1 MRYLLHR
8 MKRFCGFITGF
19 VFFISGILKLMDPV
33 GTGLIVKE
41 YLDFIHLG
49 FLEPAA
55 KVFGAILALT
65 EAILGTGLIT
75 GVWRHIIT
83 PAVIGLQS
91 IFTLVTLIL
100 VIFNPE
106 MDCGCFGEAVH
117 LTHWETFVKNII
129 LIALLLIYYIPSG
142 QLGET
147 KRRKYISFSIVTA
160 SVIMFMFYS
169 WAYMPLVEYTGYRP
183 GLSIKNSNQ
192 VEYEAVFVYEKDGRQ
207 ETFGLDNLPDS
218 TWTFV
223 SADTA
228 VKSGKASGTGLSFYG
243 RNGEYADTLA
253 TKGKVIIVSLYDTD
267 IKAKKL
273 TRIKTFMKNAEQT
286 GFKALL
292 LSSVPVDGIDNAYT
306 ADYKTLITLNRSNG
320 GATCFRDG
328 YLISK
333 WSMRGYPDIADLER
347 ISSEDITEGIIGKE
361 TQESL
366 TFQAFLLYVFAVML
380 LL

>member
-1 MRYLLHR
+1 
-8 MKRFCGFITGF
+8 
-19 VFFISGILKLMDPV
+19 MDPV

-41 YLDFIHLG
+41 YLDFLHMG

-55 KVFGAILALT
+55 KPLGAILALT

-75 GVWRHIIT
+75 GVWRQIIT
-83 PAVIGLQS
+83 PVIIGLQS
-91 IFTLVTLIL
+91 IFTFITLIL

-106 MDCGCFGEAVH
+106 MDCGCFGEAIQ

-129 LIALLLIYYIPSG
+129 LIILLLIYYIPSK
-142 QLGET
+142 QLGGT
-147 KRRKYISFSIVTA
+147 QKRKYISFSIVTA
-160 SVIMFMFYS
+160 SVVMFMLYS
-169 WAYMPLVEYTGYRP
+169 WAYMPLVEYTEYRP
-183 GLSIKNSNQ
+183 GLSIKNANAG
-192 VEYEAVFVYEKDGRQ
+192 VEYEAVFVYEKNGKQ
-207 ETFGLDNLPDS
+207 KTFSLENLPDS

-223 SADTA
+223 SAETA

-243 RNGEYADTLA
+243 RNGEYADSLA
-253 TKGKVIIVSLYDTD
+253 TKGKVIVVSVYDTD
-267 IKAKKL
+267 TPEKKL
-273 TRIKTFMKNAEQT
+273 TRIKSFMKNAEHA
-286 GFKALL
+286 GFTALL
-292 LSSVPVDGIDNAYT
+292 LASAPIDGIDNVFT

-320 GATCFRDG
+320 GATYFQDG

-333 WSMRGYPDIADLER
+333 WSMRGYPEIEDLDR
-347 ISSEDITEGIIGKE
+347 IHSEDITEGIIGKE

>member
-1 MRYLLHR
+1 
-8 MKRFCGFITGF
+8 
-19 VFFISGILKLMDPV
+19 MDPV

-65 EAILGTGLIT
+65 EAVLGTGLIT

-169 WAYMPLVEYTGYRP
+169 WAYMPLVEYTEYRP

-273 TRIKTFMKNAEQT
+273 TRIKTFMKNAEQA
-286 GFKALL
+286 GFKAIL

>member
-49 FLEPAA
+49 SLEPAA

-169 WAYMPLVEYTGYRP
+169 WAYMPLVEYTEYRP

-253 TKGKVIIVSLYDTD
+253 IKGKVIIVSLYDTD

-286 GFKALL
+286 GFKSLL
-292 LSSVPVDGIDNAYT
+292 LTSAPVDGIENAFT

-320 GATCFRDG
+320 GATYFQDG

-333 WSMRGYPDIADLER
+333 WSMRGYPEIADLGR
-347 ISSEDITEGIIGKE
+347 IYSEDITEGIIGKE